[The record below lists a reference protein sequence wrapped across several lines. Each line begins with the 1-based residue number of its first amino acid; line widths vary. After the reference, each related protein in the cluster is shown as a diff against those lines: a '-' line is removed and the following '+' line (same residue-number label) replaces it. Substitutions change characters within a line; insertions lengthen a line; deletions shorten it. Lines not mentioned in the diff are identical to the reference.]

1 MNYFKFDKKILDGDT
16 RQYIRKIIKMQ
27 SAIFGLFVIVF
38 ILFGIRLVSE
48 NSEYLKVVAMLE
60 VEEAMQENV
69 NNIIIHMDAI
79 RERKTKEAIVYIEE
93 LADRI
98 ENAGI
103 AKISE
108 VVPYLQ
114 VSEKML
120 WDYVQRQFILRRMEK
135 FFIYK
140 QVI

>member
-1 MNYFKFDKKILDGDT
+1 MNYFKLDKKNLDGDT

-98 ENAGI
+98 ENA
-103 AKISE
+103 
-108 VVPYLQ
+108 
-114 VSEKML
+114 
-120 WDYVQRQFILRRMEK
+120 
-135 FFIYK
+135 
-140 QVI
+140 